1 MNALRRAIVLSIA
14 LSVPA
19 VAFAQA
25 PCALTRAQVRTQL
38 VELEHAGYHLWDGDA
53 EDYPDRI
60 QAAEARLAAQKAK
73 QKAEGHVA
81 VSSQPGS
88 CAAG

>member
-1 MNALRRAIVLSIA
+1 MNALRRALVLSIA
-14 LSVPA
+14 LAMPA
-19 VAFAQA
+19 VAFAQS
-25 PCALTRAQVRTQL
+25 PCALTRAQVRAQL
-38 VELEHAGYHLWDGDA
+38 VELEHAGYHLWDNNA

-73 QKAEGHVA
+73 EKTEGHVA
-81 VSSQPGS
+81 ASSQPGS